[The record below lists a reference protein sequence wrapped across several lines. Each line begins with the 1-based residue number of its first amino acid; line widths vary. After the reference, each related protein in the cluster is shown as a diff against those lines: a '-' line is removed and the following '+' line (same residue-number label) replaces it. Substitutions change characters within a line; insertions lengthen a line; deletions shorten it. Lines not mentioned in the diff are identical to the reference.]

1 MEHRL
6 NDYQE
11 RDGGWRPKAPS
22 RLAEEIDSAVCAEAE
37 CDQCGHVG
45 MTYHP
50 MTRGRGYRA
59 FARCPKCKCEVE
71 F

>member
-6 NDYQE
+6 NDYLE

-22 RLAEEIDSAVCAEAE
+22 RLAEEIDSAVCAESVCAN
-37 CDQCGHVG
+37 CGHRG
-45 MTYHP
+45 LRYQP
-50 MTRGRGYRA
+50 FTRGGSYRA
-59 FARCPKCKCEVE
+59 FAVCPKCKEEVE